1 MNLFPRR
8 EATCPQLVFIHERA
22 KCLYRPS
29 SWLRPT
35 IQSVANTEL
44 CCFHNSCLAFPVYLS
59 SRNCWNFWPEAILRH
74 WKNTRTQ
81 MLDFQVRASKGC
93 SFLWHYCWKENIAY
107 CSSLFTIIYFVIL
120 ASPYRCDPEVAGTTR
135 VSKFLFLTW
144 HTSLENWSCQWNPEG
159 KPLPSYFS
167 LFRIWGYWFGFPE
180 WGTQSSRWNLAQL
193 HVFFSRL

>member
-1 MNLFPRR
+1 MRGQNVCTDLQGDF
-8 EATCPQLVFIHERA
+8 V
-22 KCLYRPS
+22 RPFRV
-29 SWLRPT
+29 LQ
-35 IQSVANTEL
+35 IQNSVVSITVAL
-44 CCFHNSCLAFPVYLS
+44 HSPVYLS

-74 WKNTRTQ
+74 GHPWKNSRTQ
-81 MLDFQVRASKGC
+81 MLDFQVRVSRGC
-93 SFLWHYCWKENIAY
+93 SFLWHYCWKESIAY

-144 HTSLENWSCQWNPEG
+144 HTSLENWSRQWNPEG

-180 WGTQSSRWNLAQL
+180 
-193 HVFFSRL
+193 